1 MGHGG
6 RGFAVRTRIVHIGL
20 VGAVVAAVA
29 FGLSPQGWAAVTA
42 VCAAVAAVVNARAA
56 VIAHRAPDS
65 VRAPVYAFTAAMA
78 LLYVAAFG
86 LLAFRTVDRVM
97 WSEVMTPVA
106 AFTFVSVWI
115 VHALVL
121 VWREEGGD
129 Q

>member
-6 RGFAVRTRIVHIGL
+6 RGFAVRARIAHIGL
-20 VGAVVAAVA
+20 VGAVVASVL

-42 VCAAVAAVVNARAA
+42 VCALVAAVVNARAA
-56 VIAHRAPDS
+56 VLAHRAPDS
-65 VRAPVYAFTAAMA
+65 VRAPVYAFTAAMSV
-78 LLYVAAFG
+78 LYAVAWG
-86 LLAFRTVDRVM
+86 LLAFRTVDRAG

-121 VWREEGGD
+121 VWREEGSH